1 MFNKQLIKFQIMN
14 RLTYKKTKTTI
25 ILTFLFV
32 LGVGFWGS
40 IILTS
45 CDDTNTSSSVK
56 STSYDGTYVW
66 NVSNSSCEITVYGSS
81 WHSRE
86 SFYGNYNYNKG
97 TLRDNK
103 LYMDGVSE
111 VGYISGNSLYYCNH
125 RLIKE

>member
-1 MFNKQLIKFQIMN
+1 MN
-14 RLTYKKTKTTI
+14 SLKINTLKKELVSAI
-25 ILTFLFV
+25 LFV
-32 LGVGFWGS
+32 LVIGFFCS
-40 IILTS
+40 ISLTS

-86 SFYGNYNYNKG
+86 SFYGNYKYNKG

-111 VGYISGNSLYYCNH
+111 VGYITGNSLYYCNH

>member
-1 MFNKQLIKFQIMN
+1 MKNLSF
-14 RLTYKKTKTTI
+14 KKMMKRTI
-25 ILTFLFV
+25 IMFLFV
-32 LGVGFWGS
+32 LGIGFLS
-40 IILTS
+40 SMTLTS

-56 STSYDGTYVW
+56 STNYDGTYVW

-86 SFYGNYNYNKG
+86 SFYGNYSYNKG

-103 LYMDGVSE
+103 LYMDGVLE